1 MPKDVHPVIVANLG
15 SQEHSL
21 HEGALA
27 SSEIREGLLERF
39 LRDSMKG
46 VALSVVFFWL
56 KNITSENFSKM
67 VDRSLMGA
75 GLISK

>member
-1 MPKDVHPVIVANLG
+1 MPKDVHPVIVANVG

-39 LRDSMKG
+39 LRDSMNG
-46 VALSVVFFWL
+46 VALSVCFWL
-56 KNITSENFSKM
+56 KDITSENFPRWWI
-67 VDRSLMGA
+67 DP
-75 GLISK
+75 